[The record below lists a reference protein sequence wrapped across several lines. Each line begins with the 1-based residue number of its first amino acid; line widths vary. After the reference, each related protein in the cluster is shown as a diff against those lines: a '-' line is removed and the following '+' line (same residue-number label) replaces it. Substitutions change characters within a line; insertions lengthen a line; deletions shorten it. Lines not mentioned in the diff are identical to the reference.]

1 MIEVI
6 PPTPPHKLLSLGHFR
21 ELTKDLPDETMLV
34 PRYLNPPSDE
44 EPGVSLDVLGTE
56 TEDGTTVVALCVSLF
71 YLNEDEDEGDEDED
85 DDLLY
90 EPEKK

>member
-1 MIEVI
+1 MIKVI
-6 PPTPPHKLLSLGHFR
+6 PPEPPQKLLSLGHFR
-21 ELTKDLPDETMLV
+21 AITKDLPDETMLV
-34 PRYLNPPSDE
+34 PRYLNPPSDS

-71 YLNEDEDEGDEDED
+71 YLNDLDDDAGEDE

-90 EPEKK
+90 EPEH